1 MYQWHVVWC
10 GSKNTDEKYVF
21 VKEIRLHVENMIT
34 VLDSCSQLNKEDL
47 NDHINEH
54 ENYLREYNIHISS
67 KSYEESGYDPDLDLL
82 TKPY

>member
-10 GSKNTDEKYVF
+10 GSRNTDKKYVF

-54 ENYLREYNIHISS
+54 ENVTFVNTIFISAP
-67 KSYEESGYDPDLDLL
+67 KV
-82 TKPY
+82 TRKVATTQIWIC